1 MCKRSHQL
9 EITSSPLLVQMVYK
23 LTKVLDL
30 QNALVLEPNSRHCR
44 ALFIG
49 NHATVARF
57 GDPQTV
63 D

>member
-1 MCKRSHQL
+1 
-9 EITSSPLLVQMVYK
+9 MVYK